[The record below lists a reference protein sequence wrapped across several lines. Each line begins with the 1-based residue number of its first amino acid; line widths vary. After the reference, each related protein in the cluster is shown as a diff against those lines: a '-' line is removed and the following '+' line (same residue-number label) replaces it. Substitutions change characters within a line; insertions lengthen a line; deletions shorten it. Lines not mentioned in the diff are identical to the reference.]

1 MSFTLSVIVYALL
14 RITTATQTTLR
25 FDTPSELFN
34 STICLIAVEISAN
47 LSVN

>member
-1 MSFTLSVIVYALL
+1 MSFTFSVIVYALL

-25 FDTPSELFN
+25 FGMPSELFN
-34 STICLIAVEISAN
+34 SAICMIAVVIKAN